1 MITPE
6 GRIKQAVRKVL
17 DRLKAYSFAP
27 VQTGMGARTL
37 DFLVCYQGHFFAIET
52 KKAGEKPTALQQLC
66 ISKIIKAGGD
76 AIVID
81 SVEKAELLEHW
92 MKTHANP
99 DYSEDQMRD
108 MREQA

>member
-6 GRIKQAVRKVL
+6 GRIKQAVKKVL
-17 DRLKAYSFAP
+17 DRMKAYYFMP
-27 VQTGMGARTL
+27 VQMGLGTRTL

-52 KKAGEKPTALQQLC
+52 KALGAKPTKLQQLC

-81 SVEKAELLEHW
+81 SVEKVFLLEHW
-92 MKTHANP
+92 MKTHAHP
-99 DYSEDQMRD
+99 DYSEDQVRD